1 MIVSAIAYSTHPLPR
16 RPPRGQSTSDFNM
29 NRLSLSLSK
38 KHTSKIDVDLPSN
51 QEHYAE
57 LKNEMEDDF
66 DYSLNLTD
74 VENQNE
80 QPDNFTDVIS
90 TAGDNFDDKLDIRH
104 KLACA
109 REGIAYSMKA
119 TNLPPFMKWQISC
132 YPNLGDKEYE
142 ESFQTLW
149 KEKSDEAK
157 KEFCEASLNFLD
169 GKISEV
175 NGSMKKIRMDA
186 FKQIGTTTPASGL
199 ARTELKKRM
208 NDSKEMYDKKLMQF
222 CTSIRSKP
230 KPMAGK
236 IKSTGGLKPNQ
247 KGQGKKFSP
256 Y

>member
-1 MIVSAIAYSTHPLPR
+1 
-16 RPPRGQSTSDFNM
+16 
-29 NRLSLSLSK
+29 
-38 KHTSKIDVDLPSN
+38 
-51 QEHYAE
+51 
-57 LKNEMEDDF
+57 
-66 DYSLNLTD
+66 
-74 VENQNE
+74 
-80 QPDNFTDVIS
+80 
-90 TAGDNFDDKLDIRH
+90 
-104 KLACA
+104 
-109 REGIAYSMKA
+109 
-119 TNLPPFMKWQISC
+119 MKWQISC

-208 NDSKEMYDKKLMQF
+208 DDSKEMYDKKLMQF